1 MNMDRSP
8 KAPRDPRPHRVD
20 PLPASGQCR
29 HSASGRQQGFT
40 LPEAVTAAAIAGV
53 LLSLATPALRSL
65 ALKNHMTTEV
75 NVLMAVLNSTRGE
88 AIKRGSTVTVCTSLN
103 GTNCSDDS
111 GWREGWIVF
120 ADLNKNH
127 VLDDGETVIRV
138 QQGWQGPLALR
149 YGGPKESYSYLTY
162 YPEGYARPN
171 ATFTFCDS
179 RGPAKAKT
187 ILINTV
193 GRPRTSTKDS
203 ENKQPDCSWASS

>member
-1 MNMDRSP
+1 MGVH
-8 KAPRDPRPHRVD
+8 A
-20 PLPASGQCR
+20 
-29 HSASGRQQGFT
+29 
-40 LPEAVTAAAIAGV
+40 PEAVTAAAITGV
-53 LLSLATPALRSL
+53 LLSMATPALHSL
-65 ALKNHMTTEV
+65 ILNNHMTTEV

-88 AIKRGSTVTVCTSLN
+88 AIKRGSAVTVCTSPN

-111 GWREGWIVF
+111 EWRAGWIVF
-120 ADLNKNH
+120 ADLNGNH
-127 VLDDGETVIRV
+127 VMDNGETVIRA

-193 GRPRTSTKDS
+193 GRPRSSTKNS
-203 ENKQPDCSWASS
+203 ENKQIDCSWASS